1 MIAKLAIRFT
11 FLPKT
16 KPTVGNG
23 FRPCPRKAEPSGRRV
38 PSVSIAVPGITT
50 TMARLSIIGT
60 SWLGAALLCAT
71 LLLAA
76 CGGNDDAPHTT
87 PSSGAGAAACS
98 TRHCAP
104 AP

>member
-1 MIAKLAIRFT
+1 
-11 FLPKT
+11 
-16 KPTVGNG
+16 
-23 FRPCPRKAEPSGRRV
+23 
-38 PSVSIAVPGITT
+38 
-50 TMARLSIIGT
+50 MARLSITGT

-71 LLLAA
+71 LLAA
-76 CGGNDDAPHTT
+76 CGGNDDAPHTA